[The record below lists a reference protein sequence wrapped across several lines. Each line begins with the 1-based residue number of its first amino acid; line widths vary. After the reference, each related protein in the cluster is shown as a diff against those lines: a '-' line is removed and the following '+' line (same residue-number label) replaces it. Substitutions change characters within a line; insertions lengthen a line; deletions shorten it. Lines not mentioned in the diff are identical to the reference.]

1 VEWGNRGKASKE
13 RIRAEKN
20 VECKIQKG
28 KVAVRVYKVRRTE
41 KYIMVVSTQLF
52 ILGKWEK

>member
-1 VEWGNRGKASKE
+1 MEWGNRGKASKE

-20 VECKIQKG
+20 VECKIQEG
-28 KVAVRVYKVRRTE
+28 KVAVQAYKVRRAE
-41 KYIMVVSTQLF
+41 KCIRVVSTQLF